1 MEKSN
6 VEWYLLPSDII
17 FKKISIHQTLW
28 YNIYVTEK
36 YHETTLHHED
46 SSSWISTRYP
56 RFFDREKK
64 TGRAVFFVPRE
75 TLSRSRARSACLS
88 GAAKTKFMCLEIQ
101 PRSSVKLAERK
112 RVREREREKG
122 PIFIG
127 AVVQISRESALVTS
141 RNTVGVP
148 HRSRESLF
156 SRDSSERTT
165 RCLKRLYYARN
176 FARAPY

>member
-1 MEKSN
+1 MEKSD
-6 VEWYLLPSDII
+6 VEWYSLPSDII

-28 YNIYVTEK
+28 YNIYVMEK

-112 RVREREREKG
+112 RVRERERKG
-122 PIFIG
+122 AYLYRGGCADIAWKRARDFAKHRGSAAPIEGIAF
-127 AVVQISRESALVTS
+127 QSRFLRA
-141 RNTVGVP
+141 N
-148 HRSRESLF
+148 
-156 SRDSSERTT
+156 DSVS
-165 RCLKRLYYARN
+165 
-176 FARAPY
+176 

>member
-1 MEKSN
+1 M
-6 VEWYLLPSDII
+6 
-17 FKKISIHQTLW
+17 SIRCGQDEV
-28 YNIYVTEK
+28 Y
-36 YHETTLHHED
+36 
-46 SSSWISTRYP
+46 
-56 RFFDREKK
+56 
-64 TGRAVFFVPRE
+64 VPRNS
-75 TLSRSRARSACLS
+75 TTFLCKA
-88 GAAKTKFMCLEIQ
+88 G
-101 PRSSVKLAERK
+101 
-112 RVREREREKG
+112 REEESKREREKG